1 MSGLQVRVGL
11 EVFLAK
17 PDAGPLDFRDCAQV
31 IDPFTIT
38 TSVDHCVEPA
48 TLSSYR
54 CHPDSASCNSKHA
67 ALRPSPNTSC
77 VPLLCGGCIWQSVEH
92 VSSSLRRVYDP
103 IRCCGAGAFCRS

>member
-1 MSGLQVRVGL
+1 MRVGL

-54 CHPDSASCNSKHA
+54 CHSD
-67 ALRPSPNTSC
+67 LTFVVGGTSRLQL
-77 VPLLCGGCIWQSVEH
+77 VARLWGLI
-92 VSSSLRRVYDP
+92 
-103 IRCCGAGAFCRS
+103 

>member
-54 CHPDSASCNSKHA
+54 CLSDLAFATPNMQPSAGPQYITYFS
-67 ALRPSPNTSC
+67 
-77 VPLLCGGCIWQSVEH
+77 LLC
-92 VSSSLRRVYDP
+92 
-103 IRCCGAGAFCRS
+103 